1 MILKSCRLRFACLFL
16 VVLSVPPRADAQ
28 EDPAGL
34 ARRIG
39 AVSAIASREYALG
52 VREGRVVSGAELE
65 ETRLFLDEAQ
75 RLAERL
81 PDDIRDAVTRR
92 IGAVVRAT
100 EALVAP
106 GAVAQLVADLRGDLA
121 ARLGIALDPLPS
133 APVALAR
140 GEAVY
145 RTNCASCHGAGGTG
159 DGPAA
164 AGLAPAP
171 ADLTDR
177 DVLARTSPLDFFR
190 KISVGVAGTA
200 MRGYEQALSLDDRWA
215 VSLYA
220 ASLRYAG
227 ESRATGRRWFL
238 ARCPDCLAE
247 LGDGVALL
255 AVSDD
260 SLAALLGARTGQAAP
275 PEALAFA
282 RTAGAADR
290 LGEDRVLAARR
301 AVRRATDLVGEA
313 VTLAHGG
320 DAAGALGR
328 ALDAYMAFER
338 VEREVGARNGQA
350 ARSVE
355 RSFGAFRVA
364 LVSGDSAA
372 RAAAAAD
379 VERALDVAARVAT
392 HPGSANVLFGQS
404 VVIILRE
411 GLEAILIIGALMAFL
426 VRAGA
431 EDRRRHLAAGA
442 GLAVVA
448 SLVTAGL
455 FATILRG
462 SLAHQEA
469 FEGVT
474 MLLASVV
481 LFGVASWMVSK
492 VEAERW
498 RTFVRARIEDALSSG
513 RTLALAGVAFLAVY
527 REGVETILFYAALLG
542 TAKSAPGVAAV
553 WIGLAAGGGV
563 LALLYAGMQRWGMR
577 IPIRPFFAVTGMLLT
592 VMAVSFAGQGVA
604 ELQGAGWVPATP
616 LRLPTLP
623 ALGIFPTVQTTL
635 AQVALGLA
643 FVIALLWAFR
653 YTGPVARAR

>member
-1 MILKSCRLRFACLFL
+1 MILRSCRLLPACLFL
-16 VVLSVPPRADAQ
+16 VVLGVPPRADAQ
-28 EDPAGL
+28 EDAAAL
-34 ARRIG
+34 ARRLG

-52 VREGRVVSGAELE
+52 VQDGRVASATELE
-65 ETRLFLDEAQ
+65 ETRLFLEEAR

-81 PDDIRDAVTRR
+81 PDSVRRAVTGRV
-92 IGAVVRAT
+92 AELARAT
-100 EALVAP
+100 EALAAP
-106 GAVAQLVADLRGDLA
+106 DAVARLVADLRADLA
-121 ARLGIALDPLPS
+121 TRLGIALDPLPS

-145 RTNCASCHGAGGTG
+145 RANCASCHGVAGGG
-159 DGPAA
+159 DGPAGE
-164 AGLAPAP
+164 GLTPAP
-171 ADLTDR
+171 ADLTER
-177 DVLARTSPLDFFR
+177 DALAHTSPLDFFR
-190 KISVGVAGTA
+190 KVSVGVAGTA
-200 MRGYEQALSLDDRWA
+200 MRGFESTLSLDDRWA
-215 VSLYA
+215 VALYA
-220 ASLRYAG
+220 ASLRYADA
-227 ESRATGRRWFL
+227 SRAAGRRWL
-238 ARCPDCLAE
+238 TTRCPDCLLE
-247 LGDGVALL
+247 LGDGVATL
-255 AVSDD
+255 ALSDD
-260 SLAALLGARTGQAAP
+260 SLAVLLGVWAGQAAT
-275 PEALAFA
+275 PEVLAFA

-290 LGEDRVLAARR
+290 LGEDRELAARR
-301 AVRRATDLVGEA
+301 AVRRATALVGEA
-313 VTLAHGG
+313 MTLARGG
-320 DAAGALGR
+320 DSAAALER
-328 ALDAYMAFER
+328 ALDAYLAFEG
-338 VEREVGARNGQA
+338 VEREVGARDGRA
-350 ARSVE
+350 ARAVE

-364 LVSGDSAA
+364 LVSGDSVA

-379 VERALDVAARVAT
+379 LEQALGVAARVAT
-392 HPGSANVLFGQS
+392 HDGSANVLFGQS

-431 EDRRRHLAAGA
+431 QDRRRHLAAGA

-448 SLVTAGL
+448 SLATAGL

-462 SLAHQEA
+462 ALAHQEA

-474 MLLASVV
+474 MILASVV

-527 REGVETILFYAALLG
+527 REGVETILFYAALFG
-542 TAKSAPGVAAV
+542 TAKNATGVAAV
-553 WIGLAAGGGV
+553 WIGLAAGAGV

-577 IPIRPFFAVTGMLLT
+577 IPIRPFFAITGMLLT

-623 ALGIFPTVQTTL
+623 ALGIFQTVQTTL

-643 FVIALLWAFR
+643 FVIALLWVFR
-653 YTGPVARAR
+653 YAGPVARTR